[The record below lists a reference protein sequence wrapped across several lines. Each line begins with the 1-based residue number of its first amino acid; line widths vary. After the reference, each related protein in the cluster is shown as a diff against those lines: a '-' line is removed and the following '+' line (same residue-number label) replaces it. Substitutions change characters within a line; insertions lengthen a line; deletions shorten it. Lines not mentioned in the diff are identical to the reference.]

1 MQKLVSL
8 LGFLKDLKIVSLNL
22 SGKTVTA
29 LYILDHFKTLG
40 TSELRTVAYMHSER
54 TNET

>member
-1 MQKLVSL
+1 MSL
-8 LGFLKDLKIVSLNL
+8 LGFLKDLNIVSLNL